1 MPRVKKL
8 DLGMTAL
15 DELFMNDKERAE
27 NKLPKI
33 FDIPLSEIDDFP
45 DHPYRVL
52 DDEDMQNLMESIR
65 DRGVITPA
73 MVRKKDD
80 GRYEMISGHRRKHAS
95 ERLGLETLRCEVV
108 EVSRDEA
115 IILMVDS
122 NAQRSEILP
131 CDKGRAYKMKLDA
144 IKRQGQRTDLTSR
157 PVGEKLSVTELA
169 ENAEDS
175 ERQIH
180 RYIRLTYL
188 VPELQEFVDKG
199 QMKMRPAVELSYLDE
214 ETQRDIVDRID
225 ETEAFPSHD
234 QAIRIRKA
242 FEAGEINY
250 DKVQNIMAEEKP
262 NQKPKFKFS
271 FDRLKPYIPKDY
283 NDRMAEDYVIKA
295 LEHYLECIQNVA
307 DEIKTLREQQETAKA
322 KLDKSDE
329 VNSEIKR
336 LCDWLDSHDTSFTE
350 YDDMVIRRVV
360 ECIKAYKDGTIKV
373 ITKFG
378 TETTETV

>member
-73 MVRKKDD
+73 MVRNKDD

-250 DKVQNIMAEEKP
+250 DKVQDIMAEEKP

-295 LEHYLECIQNVA
+295 LEYYQ
-307 DEIKTLREQQETAKA
+307 KFWRKQGEQA
-322 KLDKSDE
+322 
-329 VNSEIKR
+329 R
-336 LCDWLDSHDTSFTE
+336 
-350 YDDMVIRRVV
+350 
-360 ECIKAYKDGTIKV
+360 
-373 ITKFG
+373 
-378 TETTETV
+378 

>member
-45 DHPYRVL
+45 GYPYRVL
-52 DDEDMQNLMESIR
+52 DDEDMQNLMESIK

-122 NAQRSEILP
+122 NAQRSVILP
-131 CDKGRAYKMKLDA
+131 CDKGRAYKMKLEA
-144 IKRQGQRTDLTSR
+144 IKRQGQRTDLTST
-157 PVGEKLSVTELA
+157 PLGEKLEGKDALSVT
-169 ENAEDS
+169 
-175 ERQIH
+175 QISNESGESQTQIQ

-188 VPELQEFVDKG
+188 VDELQDFVDKG

-242 FEAGEINY
+242 YEAGEINY
-250 DKVQNIMAEEKP
+250 DKVRDIMAEEKP

-283 NDRMAEDYVIKA
+283 SDSKAEDYVIKA
-295 LEHYLECIQNVA
+295 LEFYQKYLKKQ
-307 DEIKTLREQQETAKA
+307 REQA
-322 KLDKSDE
+322 
-329 VNSEIKR
+329 R
-336 LCDWLDSHDTSFTE
+336 
-350 YDDMVIRRVV
+350 
-360 ECIKAYKDGTIKV
+360 
-373 ITKFG
+373 
-378 TETTETV
+378 

>member
-1 MPRVKKL
+1 MARVKKL

-131 CDKGRAYKMKLDA
+131 CDKGRAYKMKLEA
-144 IKRQGQRTDLTSR
+144 MKRLPGR
-157 PVGEKLSVTELA
+157 PTKNNVRPEGADFEAGRMNRSDEQLA
-169 ENAEDS
+169 EKSDDS
-175 ERQIH
+175 ARQIQ

-242 FEAGEINY
+242 FEAGKINY
-250 DKVQNIMAEEKP
+250 NKVQDIMAEEKP
-262 NQKPKFKFS
+262 NQKPKLKFS

-295 LEHYLECIQNVA
+295 LEHYQKFLRKQ
-307 DEIKTLREQQETAKA
+307 REQA
-322 KLDKSDE
+322 
-329 VNSEIKR
+329 R
-336 LCDWLDSHDTSFTE
+336 
-350 YDDMVIRRVV
+350 
-360 ECIKAYKDGTIKV
+360 
-373 ITKFG
+373 
-378 TETTETV
+378 

>member
-52 DDEDMQNLMESIR
+52 DDEDMQNLMESIK

-73 MVRKKDD
+73 MVCKKDD

-122 NAQRSEILP
+122 NAQRSVILP
-131 CDKGRAYKMKLDA
+131 CDKGRAFKMKLEA
-144 IKRQGQRTDLTSR
+144 LKRQGQRTDLTST
-157 PVGEKLSVTELA
+157 PAACKLKGETADIVGKQAGESGDQV
-169 ENAEDS
+169 
-175 ERQIH
+175 R
-180 RYIRLTYL
+180 RFIRLTYL
-188 VPELQEFVDKG
+188 IKELQDFVDKA

-214 ETQRDIVDRID
+214 ETQRDIVDHID

-242 FEAGEINY
+242 YEAGEIDY
-250 DKVQNIMAEEKP
+250 DKVRDIMAEEKP

-283 NDRMAEDYVIKA
+283 SDSKAEDYVIKA
-295 LEHYLECIQNVA
+295 LEFYQKYLKKQ
-307 DEIKTLREQQETAKA
+307 REQA
-322 KLDKSDE
+322 
-329 VNSEIKR
+329 R
-336 LCDWLDSHDTSFTE
+336 
-350 YDDMVIRRVV
+350 
-360 ECIKAYKDGTIKV
+360 
-373 ITKFG
+373 
-378 TETTETV
+378 

>member
-45 DHPYRVL
+45 GHPYCVL
-52 DDEDMQNLMESIR
+52 DDEDMQNLMESIK

-122 NAQRSEILP
+122 NAQRSVILP
-131 CDKGRAYKMKLDA
+131 CDKGRAFKMKLEA
-144 IKRQGQRTDLTSR
+144 LKGQGQRTDLTST
-157 PVGEKLSVTELA
+157 PAACKLKGETADIVGKQAGESGDQV
-169 ENAEDS
+169 
-175 ERQIH
+175 R
-180 RYIRLTYL
+180 RFIRLTYL
-188 VPELQEFVDKG
+188 IKELQDFVDKG

-234 QAIRIRKA
+234 QAIRIRRA
-242 FEAGEINY
+242 YENGEIDY
-250 DKVQNIMAEEKP
+250 DKVKDIMDEEKP

-283 NDRMAEDYVIKA
+283 SDSKAEDYVIRA
-295 LEHYLECIQNVA
+295 LEFYQKHLKKQ
-307 DEIKTLREQQETAKA
+307 REQT
-322 KLDKSDE
+322 
-329 VNSEIKR
+329 R
-336 LCDWLDSHDTSFTE
+336 
-350 YDDMVIRRVV
+350 
-360 ECIKAYKDGTIKV
+360 
-373 ITKFG
+373 
-378 TETTETV
+378 

>member
-33 FDIPLSEIDDFP
+33 FDIPLSEIDDFLG
-45 DHPYRVL
+45 HPYRVL
-52 DDEDMQNLMESIR
+52 DDEDMQNLMESIK

-122 NAQRSEILP
+122 NSQRSEIAP
-131 CDKGRAYKMKLDA
+131 TDKGKAYKMKLEA
-144 IKRQGQRTDLTSR
+144 IKRQQGERTDLTSA
-157 PVGEKLSVTELA
+157 PVVQKLDGKSSRELLA
-169 ENAEDS
+169 EASDDS
-175 ERQIH
+175 HEQIR

-188 VPELQEFVDKG
+188 VDELQDFVDKG

-242 FEAGEINY
+242 YEAGEIDYN
-250 DKVQNIMAEEKP
+250 KVRDIMAEEKP

-283 NDRMAEDYVIKA
+283 SDSKAEDYVIKA
-295 LEHYLECIQNVA
+295 LVFYQKYLKKQ
-307 DEIKTLREQQETAKA
+307 REQT
-322 KLDKSDE
+322 
-329 VNSEIKR
+329 R
-336 LCDWLDSHDTSFTE
+336 
-350 YDDMVIRRVV
+350 
-360 ECIKAYKDGTIKV
+360 
-373 ITKFG
+373 
-378 TETTETV
+378 

>member
-122 NAQRSEILP
+122 NAQRSEISP

-144 IKRQGQRTDLTSR
+144 INRQGQRTDLTFS
-157 PVGEKLSVTELA
+157 PEGKKLENGKELA
-169 ENAEDS
+169 EKVGDS
-175 ERQIH
+175 QTQIY

-250 DKVQNIMAEEKP
+250 DKVQDIMAEEKP

-295 LEHYLECIQNVA
+295 LEYYQKFLRKQ
-307 DEIKTLREQQETAKA
+307 REQA
-322 KLDKSDE
+322 
-329 VNSEIKR
+329 R
-336 LCDWLDSHDTSFTE
+336 
-350 YDDMVIRRVV
+350 
-360 ECIKAYKDGTIKV
+360 
-373 ITKFG
+373 
-378 TETTETV
+378 

>member
-15 DELFMNDKERAE
+15 DELFMNNKERAE

-45 DHPYRVL
+45 GHPYRVL
-52 DDEDMQNLMESIR
+52 DDEDMQNLMESIK

-95 ERLGLETLRCEVV
+95 ERLGLQTIRCEVV

-122 NAQRSEILP
+122 NAQRSVILP
-131 CDKGRAYKMKLDA
+131 CDKGRAFKMKLEA
-144 IKRQGQRTDLTSR
+144 LKRQGQRTDLTST
-157 PVGEKLSVTELA
+157 PAACKLKGETADIVGKQAGESGDQV
-169 ENAEDS
+169 
-175 ERQIH
+175 R
-180 RYIRLTYL
+180 RFIRLTYL
-188 VPELQEFVDKG
+188 IKELQDFVDKG

-214 ETQRDIVDRID
+214 ETQRDVVDRID

-234 QAIRIRKA
+234 QAIRIRRA
-242 FEAGEINY
+242 YENGEIDY
-250 DKVQNIMAEEKP
+250 DKVRDIMDEEKP
-262 NQKPKFKFS
+262 NQKPKFTFS

-283 NDRMAEDYVIKA
+283 SDSKAEDYVIKA
-295 LEHYLECIQNVA
+295 LEFYQKYLKKQ
-307 DEIKTLREQQETAKA
+307 REQA
-322 KLDKSDE
+322 
-329 VNSEIKR
+329 R
-336 LCDWLDSHDTSFTE
+336 
-350 YDDMVIRRVV
+350 
-360 ECIKAYKDGTIKV
+360 
-373 ITKFG
+373 
-378 TETTETV
+378 

>member
-52 DDEDMQNLMESIR
+52 DDEDMQNLMESIK

-122 NAQRSEILP
+122 NSQRSEIAP
-131 CDKGRAYKMKLDA
+131 TDKGKAYKMKLEA
-144 IKRQGQRTDLTSR
+144 IKRQGQRTDLTST
-157 PVGEKLSVTELA
+157 PVGPKLGERSYDELA
-169 ENAEDS
+169 EQVGDS
-175 ERQIH
+175 HTQIQ

-188 VPELQEFVDKG
+188 VLELQDFVDKG

-242 FEAGEINY
+242 YEAGEIDY
-250 DKVQNIMAEEKP
+250 DKVRDIMAEEKP

-283 NDRMAEDYVIKA
+283 SDSKAEDYVIKA
-295 LEHYLECIQNVA
+295 LEFYQKYLKKQ
-307 DEIKTLREQQETAKA
+307 REQA
-322 KLDKSDE
+322 
-329 VNSEIKR
+329 R
-336 LCDWLDSHDTSFTE
+336 
-350 YDDMVIRRVV
+350 
-360 ECIKAYKDGTIKV
+360 
-373 ITKFG
+373 
-378 TETTETV
+378 

>member
-45 DHPYRVL
+45 GHPYRVL
-52 DDEDMQNLMESIR
+52 DDEDMQNLMESIK

-122 NAQRSEILP
+122 NSQRSEIAP
-131 CDKGRAYKMKLDA
+131 TDKGKAYKMKLEA
-144 IKRQGQRTDLTSR
+144 IKRQQGERTDLTSA
-157 PVGEKLSVTELA
+157 PLVQKLDGKLSRELLA
-169 ENAEDS
+169 EASDDS
-175 ERQIH
+175 HEQIR

-188 VPELQEFVDKG
+188 VDELQDFVDKG

-283 NDRMAEDYVIKA
+283 SDKMAEDYVIKA
-295 LEHYLECIQNVA
+295 LEHYQKYLKKQ
-307 DEIKTLREQQETAKA
+307 REQA
-322 KLDKSDE
+322 
-329 VNSEIKR
+329 R
-336 LCDWLDSHDTSFTE
+336 
-350 YDDMVIRRVV
+350 
-360 ECIKAYKDGTIKV
+360 
-373 ITKFG
+373 
-378 TETTETV
+378 

>member
-45 DHPYRVL
+45 GHPYRVL
-52 DDEDMQNLMESIR
+52 DDEDMQNLMESIK

-122 NAQRSEILP
+122 NAQRSVILP
-131 CDKGRAYKMKLDA
+131 CDKGRAYKMKLEA

-157 PVGEKLSVTELA
+157 PVGEKLSVAELA
-169 ENAEDS
+169 EDAGDS

-188 VPELQEFVDKG
+188 VDELQDFVDKG

-242 FEAGEINY
+242 YEAGEIDY
-250 DKVQNIMAEEKP
+250 DKVRDIMAEEKP

-283 NDRMAEDYVIKA
+283 SDSKAEDYVIKA
-295 LEHYLECIQNVA
+295 LEFYQKHLKKQ
-307 DEIKTLREQQETAKA
+307 REQT
-322 KLDKSDE
+322 
-329 VNSEIKR
+329 R
-336 LCDWLDSHDTSFTE
+336 
-350 YDDMVIRRVV
+350 
-360 ECIKAYKDGTIKV
+360 
-373 ITKFG
+373 
-378 TETTETV
+378 

>member
-1 MPRVKKL
+1 
-8 DLGMTAL
+8 
-15 DELFMNDKERAE
+15 MNDKERAE

-45 DHPYRVL
+45 GHPYRVL
-52 DDEDMQNLMESIR
+52 DDEDMQNLMESIK

-122 NAQRSEILP
+122 NAQRSVILP
-131 CDKGRAYKMKLDA
+131 CDKGRAYKMKLEA
-144 IKRQGQRTDLTSR
+144 IKRQGQRTDLTST
-157 PVGEKLSVTELA
+157 PVGPKLGERSYDELA
-169 ENAEDS
+169 EQVGDS
-175 ERQIH
+175 HTQIQ

-188 VPELQEFVDKG
+188 VDELQDFVDKG
-199 QMKMRPAVELSYLDE
+199 RMKMRPAVELSYLDE

-242 FEAGEINY
+242 YEAGEIDY
-250 DKVQNIMAEEKP
+250 DKVRDIMAEEKP

-283 NDRMAEDYVIKA
+283 SDSKAEDYVIKA
-295 LEHYLECIQNVA
+295 LEFYQKYLKKQ
-307 DEIKTLREQQETAKA
+307 REQA
-322 KLDKSDE
+322 
-329 VNSEIKR
+329 R
-336 LCDWLDSHDTSFTE
+336 
-350 YDDMVIRRVV
+350 
-360 ECIKAYKDGTIKV
+360 
-373 ITKFG
+373 
-378 TETTETV
+378 

>member
-52 DDEDMQNLMESIR
+52 DDEDMQNLMESIK

-122 NAQRSEILP
+122 NAQRSVILP
-131 CDKGRAYKMKLDA
+131 CDKGRAYKMKLEA
-144 IKRQGQRTDLTSR
+144 IKRQGQRTDLTST
-157 PVGEKLSVTELA
+157 PLGEKLEGKDALSVT
-169 ENAEDS
+169 
-175 ERQIH
+175 QISNESGESQTQIQ

-188 VPELQEFVDKG
+188 VDELQDFVDKG

-234 QAIRIRKA
+234 QTIRIRKA
-242 FEAGEINY
+242 YEAGEIDY
-250 DKVQNIMAEEKP
+250 DKVRDIMAEEKP

-283 NDRMAEDYVIKA
+283 SDSKAEDYVIKA
-295 LEHYLECIQNVA
+295 LEFYQKYL
-307 DEIKTLREQQETAKA
+307 KK
-322 KLDKSDE
+322 
-329 VNSEIKR
+329 
-336 LCDWLDSHDTSFTE
+336 
-350 YDDMVIRRVV
+350 
-360 ECIKAYKDGTIKV
+360 
-373 ITKFG
+373 
-378 TETTETV
+378 

>member
-73 MVRKKDD
+73 MVRKKED

-131 CDKGRAYKMKLDA
+131 CDKGRAYKMKLEA
-144 IKRQGQRTDLTSR
+144 MKRLPGRPSKENSD
-157 PVGEKLSVTELA
+157 PVGPNLSGTRSNEELA
-169 ENAEDS
+169 EEVGDS
-175 ERQIH
+175 TTQIK

-250 DKVQNIMAEEKP
+250 DKVQDIMAEEKP

-295 LEHYLECIQNVA
+295 LEHYQKYLRKQ
-307 DEIKTLREQQETAKA
+307 REQA
-322 KLDKSDE
+322 
-329 VNSEIKR
+329 R
-336 LCDWLDSHDTSFTE
+336 
-350 YDDMVIRRVV
+350 
-360 ECIKAYKDGTIKV
+360 
-373 ITKFG
+373 
-378 TETTETV
+378 

>member
-122 NAQRSEILP
+122 NAQRSVILP
-131 CDKGRAYKMKLDA
+131 CDKGRAYKMKLEA

-157 PVGEKLSVTELA
+157 PVGEKLSVAELA
-169 ENAEDS
+169 EDAEDS

-188 VPELQEFVDKG
+188 VDELQDFVDKG

-242 FEAGEINY
+242 YEAGEINY
-250 DKVQNIMAEEKP
+250 DKVRDIMAEEKP

-283 NDRMAEDYVIKA
+283 SDSKAEDYVIKA
-295 LEHYLECIQNVA
+295 LEFYQKYLKKQ
-307 DEIKTLREQQETAKA
+307 REQA
-322 KLDKSDE
+322 
-329 VNSEIKR
+329 R
-336 LCDWLDSHDTSFTE
+336 
-350 YDDMVIRRVV
+350 
-360 ECIKAYKDGTIKV
+360 
-373 ITKFG
+373 
-378 TETTETV
+378 

>member
-52 DDEDMQNLMESIR
+52 DDEDMENLMESIR

-131 CDKGRAYKMKLDA
+131 CNKGRAYKMKLDA

-175 ERQIH
+175 VRQIH

-188 VPELQEFVDKG
+188 VPELKEFVDKG

-250 DKVQNIMAEEKP
+250 DKVQDIMAEEKP

-295 LEHYLECIQNVA
+295 LEYYQKFLRKQ
-307 DEIKTLREQQETAKA
+307 REQA
-322 KLDKSDE
+322 
-329 VNSEIKR
+329 R
-336 LCDWLDSHDTSFTE
+336 
-350 YDDMVIRRVV
+350 
-360 ECIKAYKDGTIKV
+360 
-373 ITKFG
+373 
-378 TETTETV
+378 

>member
-45 DHPYRVL
+45 GHPYRVL
-52 DDEDMQNLMESIR
+52 DDEDMQNLMESIK

-122 NAQRSEILP
+122 NAQRSVILP
-131 CDKGRAYKMKLDA
+131 CDKGRAYKMKLEA
-144 IKRQGQRTDLTSR
+144 IKRQGQRTDLTSG
-157 PVGEKLSVTELA
+157 PVGPKLERSNTELA
-169 ENAEDS
+169 EESGDS
-175 ERQIH
+175 TTQIK

-188 VPELQEFVDKG
+188 VDELQDFVDKG

-242 FEAGEINY
+242 YEAGEINY
-250 DKVQNIMAEEKP
+250 DKVRDIMAEEKP

-283 NDRMAEDYVIKA
+283 SDSKAEDYVIKA
-295 LEHYLECIQNVA
+295 LEFYQKYLKKQ
-307 DEIKTLREQQETAKA
+307 REQA
-322 KLDKSDE
+322 
-329 VNSEIKR
+329 R
-336 LCDWLDSHDTSFTE
+336 
-350 YDDMVIRRVV
+350 
-360 ECIKAYKDGTIKV
+360 
-373 ITKFG
+373 
-378 TETTETV
+378 

>member
-45 DHPYRVL
+45 GHPYRVL
-52 DDEDMQNLMESIR
+52 DDEDMQSLMESIK

-122 NAQRSEILP
+122 NAQRSVILP
-131 CDKGRAYKMKLDA
+131 CDKGRAYKMKLEA
-144 IKRQGQRTDLTSR
+144 IKRQGQRTDLTSD
-157 PVGEKLSVTELA
+157 PVGPKLERSNTELA
-169 ENAEDS
+169 EESGDS
-175 ERQIH
+175 TTQIK

-188 VPELQEFVDKG
+188 VDELQDFVDKG

-242 FEAGEINY
+242 FEAGEVSY
-250 DKVQNIMAEEKP
+250 DKVRDIMAEEKP

-283 NDRMAEDYVIKA
+283 SDSKAEDYVIKA
-295 LEHYLECIQNVA
+295 LEFYQKYLKKQ
-307 DEIKTLREQQETAKA
+307 REQA
-322 KLDKSDE
+322 
-329 VNSEIKR
+329 R
-336 LCDWLDSHDTSFTE
+336 
-350 YDDMVIRRVV
+350 
-360 ECIKAYKDGTIKV
+360 
-373 ITKFG
+373 
-378 TETTETV
+378 